1 MHANER
7 WLSQHST
14 LKILKNLFYSKLMAI
29 FAADKT

>member
-1 MHANER
+1 MHVNEN